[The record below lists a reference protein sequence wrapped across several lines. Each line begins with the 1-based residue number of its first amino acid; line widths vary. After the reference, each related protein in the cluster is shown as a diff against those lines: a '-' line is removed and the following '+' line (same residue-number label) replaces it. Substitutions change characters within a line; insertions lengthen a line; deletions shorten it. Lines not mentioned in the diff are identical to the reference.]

1 MTPCRAGAVLHQ
13 IHRLI
18 ETRDPDNLS
27 DRELLECFIRQ
38 RDEAAFTALL
48 RRHGPMVMRVCRRVL
63 HDWHAAE
70 DAFQAT
76 FLVLARKASSIRRR
90 EGVGGWL
97 HGVAYRLALK
107 ALRQTRKPLPE
118 PAAATAPPDPLDQL
132 TLREAQ
138 TVLDEELHKLPAK
151 YREPLLLCYLEA
163 KTRDEAARQLNWPLG
178 TLKSRVERGRELLRV
193 GLERRGLTLSAMLTA
208 AALTPRPTPAAL
220 SAEALRQTAQA
231 ALRFAAGPARAAAGL
246 SPEAVALAKGAFP
259 MLTFTPL
266 RWIAVTLVALALVG
280 PGLGLVLYKTPA
292 TPQAA
297 PAPMEPPSHAARPPA
312 QDVHGDPLPPDSLA
326 RLGTMRWRQEDEVSF
341 LDYLPDGRHLLTR
354 GLNGRFHLWDRRTGQ
369 IVRDFGN
376 SHQPEKGRKGA
387 PGKSGSTMMQG
398 AEGTGPAAL
407 WAAAA
412 ALAPDGQTVA
422 AAEPDGMVTLWE
434 VATGKE
440 RRHWK
445 AGGSAGLLNL
455 VADLGNNQVTVLVFS
470 PDGKRLAARSG
481 DGTLR
486 VWNVTDGREIRK
498 MGGGGLL
505 GGLNTALSAGFK
517 KALAFSPDGKVLT
530 AVESGIGLVTAKAGL
545 SLTIDRWEVATGKKV
560 GPPGKFTDVPL
571 FGSFSPDGK
580 LLAIATAQKAVAL
593 WDLSTNR
600 EVRRIKLGGALL
612 EFASQLTF
620 SPDGRRLAI
629 KAGSQPIG
637 IWDVAEGRELCRL
650 GESRQEGAVAGMIRS
665 GIALTLGRLV
675 FSPDGRRLAETEG
688 GRAIRQWD
696 VASGKETDHFAGHG
710 GPVKMVALAPDGRRV
725 CTEAEDTVIQWDA
738 AGKFL
743 RQFRVPNVTHAVASA
758 DGRALLLG
766 STDGMLTVRDVRMGK
781 ETHRWK
787 AHAATDFAGGV
798 FSIPP
803 LLSIALAPD
812 GKQAASWGS
821 DQTIRVWD
829 VTTGRKLQE
838 LPAKIPG
845 VEGLPNEFIGLIAA
859 AVAAVEPSD
868 RLVFSADGAQ
878 LALLP
883 IRFAGAA
890 EMAQVMQAQFGNRP
904 AKRLAA
910 PEVPAIG
917 VWDVATG
924 RLVRRFDPAS
934 DDLLTG
940 TFAPDGRTLA
950 TGQADGSIVLWETA
964 TGKPRLRLRT
974 GTDGAVRG
982 SGRGPR
988 REVTRLRTGTGSAV
1002 RVLRFTADS
1011 WLLISGGDDGV
1022 IRIWDLLRGE
1032 EVRRLQGHR
1041 GGVVSLA
1048 LSVDGKMLISGSR
1061 DTTALIWPMPAR
1073 VHERLSRAAAPK
1085 VEQLEGQWRDLAG
1098 TDARKAY
1105 QAIRALSAAP
1115 APAVAWL
1122 STRLR
1127 PVPGPDPAT
1136 LHRWIAG
1143 LDSDRFEMRKQA
1155 EEELEK
1161 LGPLAHPALRRAL
1174 ADGPPLQVQ
1183 QRIERLLKKQVTGQP
1198 LSGEELR
1205 GLRAI
1210 EVLEQIGTPEA
1221 RQVLKKLAQGAE
1233 GAALTREAK
1242 AAGQRLAR

>member
-18 ETRDPDNLS
+18 DTHDPENLS

-38 RDEAAFTALL
+38 RDEEAFTALL

-107 ALRQTRKPLPE
+107 ALRRTRKALPE
-118 PAAATAPPDPLDQL
+118 PAAIAASPDPLDQL

-138 TVLDEELHKLPAK
+138 MVLDEELHKLPAK

-193 GLERRGLTLSAMLTA
+193 GLERRGLTLSAVLTA
-208 AALTPRPTPAAL
+208 AVLTPRTAPAAL

-231 ALRFAAGPARAAAGL
+231 ALRFATGPGQVAAGL

-259 MLTFTPL
+259 MLSFTSL
-266 RWIAVTLVALALVG
+266 RWIAVALVALALVG
-280 PGLGLVLYKTPA
+280 PGLGLVLYQTPG
-292 TPQAA
+292 TPPDA
-297 PAPMEPPSHAARPPA
+297 PAQSEPPPHTARPPA
-312 QDVHGDPLPPDSLA
+312 QDVHGDPLPPDSVA
-326 RLGTMRWRQEDEVSF
+326 RLGTMRWRQEDEVAF

-369 IVRDFGN
+369 VVREFGN
-376 SHQPEKGRKGA
+376 SQQPEKGRKDTPA
-387 PGKSGSTMMQG
+387 KSGSMMMK
-398 AEGTGPAAL
+398 GTGGGGQTGL
-407 WAAAA
+407 WPGAA

-422 AAEPDGMVTLWE
+422 AAELNGAVALWE

-455 VADLGNNQVTVLVFS
+455 VADLGTNQVTVLVFS

-486 VWNVTDGREIRK
+486 VWDLTDGHEIRK
-498 MGGGGLL
+498 FGGSGLL
-505 GGLNTALSAGFK
+505 GGLNTALSVGFK
-517 KALAFSPDGKVLT
+517 KALAFSPDGKILT
-530 AVESGIGLVTAKAGL
+530 VVEPGIGLMTAQGGL
-545 SLTIDRWEVATGKKV
+545 ALTIDRWEVATGKKLS
-560 GPPGKFTDVPL
+560 PPAKFTDVPL
-571 FGSFSPDGK
+571 FGSVSPDGK
-580 LLAIATAQKAVAL
+580 LLAIATAQKAVVL
-593 WDLSTNR
+593 WDLTTNR
-600 EVRRIKLGGALL
+600 EVRRINLGGTLL

-620 SPDGRRLAI
+620 SPDGKLLAI

-637 IWDVAEGRELCRL
+637 IWDVAEGKELCRL
-650 GESRQEGAVAGMIRS
+650 GESREEGTVAGMIRS
-665 GIALTLGRLV
+665 GVALTLGRLV
-675 FSPDGRRLAETEG
+675 FAPDGRRLAETEG

-710 GPVKMVALAPDGRRV
+710 GPVKTVALAPDGRSV
-725 CTEAEDTVIQWDA
+725 YTEAEDTVIQWDA
-738 AGKFL
+738 TGGKVL
-743 RQFRVPNVTHAVASA
+743 QQFRVPNVTHAVASA

-781 ETHRWK
+781 EAHRWK

-821 DQTIRVWD
+821 DQTIRLWD

-838 LPAKIPG
+838 LPAKVPG
-845 VEGLPNEFIGLIAA
+845 VEGLPSEFIGLV
-859 AVAAVEPSD
+859 VAAVNTVEPSH
-868 RLVFSADGAQ
+868 RLVFSTDGAQ
-878 LALLP
+878 LAVLP
-883 IRFAGAA
+883 IRFVGVA
-890 EMAQVMQAQFGNRP
+890 EMAQVMQAQLGNRP
-904 AKRLAA
+904 TKRATK
-910 PEVPAIG
+910 PEPPAIG
-917 VWDVATG
+917 LWDLATG
-924 RLVRRFDPAS
+924 QLVRRFDPAP
-934 DDLLTG
+934 DNLLTG
-940 TFAPDGRTLA
+940 AFAPDGRTLA
-950 TGQADGSIVLWETA
+950 TGQADGSVVLWETA

-974 GTDGAVRG
+974 GTD
-982 SGRGPR
+982 
-988 REVTRLRTGTGSAV
+988 SAV
-1002 RVLRFTADS
+1002 RALCFTADS
-1011 WLLISGGDDGV
+1011 RLLIGGVDDGA

-1041 GGVVSLA
+1041 GGIMSLA
-1048 LSVDGKMLISGSR
+1048 LSADGKTLVSGSR

-1073 VHERLSRAAAPK
+1073 VHQQSSRAVPPK
-1085 VEQLEGQWRDLAG
+1085 AEQLDEPWRDLAG
-1098 TDARKAY
+1098 TDALKAY

-1115 APAVAWL
+1115 EPAVAWL
-1122 STRLR
+1122 RERLR
-1127 PVPGPDPAT
+1127 PVPGPDAAT
-1136 LHRWIAG
+1136 LQQWIAG
-1143 LDSDRFEMRKQA
+1143 LDSDRFEVRKQA

-1174 ADGPPLQVQ
+1174 ADGPSLQVQ
-1183 QRIERLLKKQVTGQP
+1183 QRLERLLKKQVTGQA

-1233 GAALTREAK
+1233 GAALTREAQ
-1242 AAGQRLAR
+1242 AACRRLAR